1 MVDPASALTECTL
14 PELAHVARG
23 KVREIFEVD
32 GALLIV
38 TTDRLSAFDVVMA
51 NGIPFKGRV
60 LNRLSDFWFRL
71 LGVPHHVI
79 TCEVEEMP
87 APVRRYGPVLRDR
100 AMLVKKARPFPVE
113 CVARGY
119 LIGTG
124 WADYQRTGAVCGV
137 ALPAGLRLASRLPQ
151 PIFTPATKAATGHDE
166 NITFDAMAATV
177 GRATAETLREMTL
190 AIYRRGAEYAE
201 ARGLILADTKLE
213 FGQVGGEIILI
224 DEVLTPDSSRY
235 WLASEYRE
243 GISPPSFDKQFVRDY
258 LDRIGFDRRPP
269 GPQLPADI
277 VRKTSEKYLEAYRVL
292 TGRDLGA

>member
-1 MVDPASALTECTL
+1 MVDPAAVLTECLL
-14 PELAHVARG
+14 PGLVHLARG

-32 GALLIV
+32 ASLLIV

-51 NGIPFKGRV
+51 NGIPFKGKV
-60 LNRLSDFWFRL
+60 LNRLSEFWFRM
-71 LGVPHHVI
+71 LGVPHHML

-87 APVRRYGPVLRDR
+87 AGVRRYADILHNR

-119 LIGTG
+119 LIGSG
-124 WADYQRTGAVCGV
+124 WADYQRTGAICGIGV
-137 ALPAGLRLASRLPQ
+137 PVGLELASRLPQ

-166 NITFDAMAATV
+166 NITFDAMSATI
-177 GRATAETLREMTL
+177 GRATAETLRDLTL
-190 AIYRRGAEYAE
+190 SIYQRGAEYAE
-201 ARGLILADTKLE
+201 ARGLILADTKVE
-213 FGQVGGEIILI
+213 FGEVNGEITLI

-258 LDRIGFDRRPP
+258 LDAIGFKRRPP
-269 GPQLPADI
+269 GPLLPATV
-277 VRKTSEKYLEAYRVL
+277 VRKTSEKYLQAYRLL
-292 TGRDLGA
+292 TGGDLLH